1 MKSAINLDSRP
12 VLSTYARLSDLIG
25 QEATTQ
31 IEAENNRRRG
41 SGPRRPRQP
50 KVGLVRIGRTSWFAL
65 VKAGVLPKPIKLG
78 RSSLWNVAD
87 VLQALEQR
95 GMK

>member
-65 VKAGVLPKPIKLG
+65 VKAGVLPRPVKLG

>member
-1 MKSAINLDSRP
+1 MKSVINLDSRP

-25 QEATTQ
+25 QEATTEQ
-31 IEAENNRRRG
+31 EAENNRKRG
-41 SGPRRPRQP
+41 SGPRRPRAP
-50 KVGLVRIGRTSWFAL
+50 KAGLVRIGRTSWFAL

>member
-1 MKSAINLDSRP
+1 
-12 VLSTYARLSDLIG
+12 
-25 QEATTQ
+25 
-31 IEAENNRRRG
+31 
-41 SGPRRPRQP
+41 
-50 KVGLVRIGRTSWFAL
+50 